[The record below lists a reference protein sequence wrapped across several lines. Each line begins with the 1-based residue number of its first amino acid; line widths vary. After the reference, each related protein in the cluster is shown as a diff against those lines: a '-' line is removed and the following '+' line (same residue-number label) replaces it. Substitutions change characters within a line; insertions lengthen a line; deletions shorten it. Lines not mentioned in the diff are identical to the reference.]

1 MMCKNNRLI
10 VSLSVAA
17 FLSSAVSVSAR
28 PNINTGT
35 PGIGE
40 LRTTANCK
48 PAEAIVDLDIN
59 NVRAR
64 LMTGGDMWWD
74 IGTGT
79 ARYEVPKGSNKN
91 SLFAGSVWIGGYD
104 NQGQLKVAAQT
115 YRQDGND
122 YWPGPLDFTANIDAA
137 TCSDWDKFWKIDR
150 SDINRFREM
159 GGASVDN
166 FQTIKEWP
174 AKGNDQVV
182 GNSGNRIIIPND
194 KDYAP
199 F

>member
-1 MMCKNNRLI
+1 
-10 VSLSVAA
+10 
-17 FLSSAVSVSAR
+17 
-28 PNINTGT
+28 
-35 PGIGE
+35 
-40 LRTTANCK
+40 
-48 PAEAIVDLDIN
+48 
-59 NVRAR
+59 
-64 LMTGGDMWWD
+64 
-74 IGTGT
+74 
-79 ARYEVPKGSNKN
+79 SNKN

-137 TCSDWDKFWKIDR
+137 SCSDWDKFWKIDR
-150 SDINRFREM
+150 SDINRSREM

-174 AKGNDQVV
+174 AKGNDQVG

-199 F
+199 FIDMNSDGVYNPLDGAYPDIRGHQYIWWVFNDMGNTKQQSKTTGIGLEVQASAFAYATKDFLNDATFFNY